1 MVADIF
7 QMKEKRS
14 SSFIDD
20 VENRKNS
27 QNWKRASVPVRE
39 EQEDRFFFYQTAVM
53 FLGCLFALE
62 PKYSLKWEKL

>member
-7 QMKEKRS
+7 QMKEKRN

-27 QNWKRASVPVRE
+27 QNWKWASVPVRE
-39 EQEDRFFFYQTAVM
+39 EQEDRFFFNQTAVM
-53 FLGCLFALE
+53 FLGCLFTLE